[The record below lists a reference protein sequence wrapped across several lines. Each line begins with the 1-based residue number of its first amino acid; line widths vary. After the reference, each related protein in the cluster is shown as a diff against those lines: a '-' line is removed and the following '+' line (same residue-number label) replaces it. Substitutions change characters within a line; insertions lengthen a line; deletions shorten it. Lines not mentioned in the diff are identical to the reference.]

1 MYTSTSSPDLPWL
14 DLNAASRPK
23 NPYGVDFHGTRQWLH
38 LDHLLHSQDLSQCT
52 HLLKLR
58 ADANVWSP
66 LNATLFDHVQPGT
79 IYARSDHSFY
89 AEREAFYDVFHD
101 FYHRIF
107 SEFVMA
113 SKYKYFEIPEARRAK
128 EPLKHD
134 ALGALWLK
142 QPELMFHAGCA
153 KWPGETTCRF
163 GLMANE
169 VVSPQNKSRTTP
181 GTGRG
186 WGNEKFLA
194 VQILQRAQVAAYD
207 LPVHGIFYGKQVRNP
222 PSCRQGTATG
232 SAPKRHL
239 LLWHLQKGGGTQVLA
254 WLRKLKLKVEVSP
267 EHKAPIRRRFRAPSY
282 FRIGLIREPCDYHA
296 SEYLWGRRHKLSEA
310 GLGLMRYALE
320 GQGLGYLYETT
331 NVAAGF
337 KTWLKYTHHQLGPE
351 ATRSCGVLG
360 ARLWTQVVNQTAA
373 ATINNAPLNRST
385 PCVAKGAYWSR
396 KCPKPCPIGD
406 CMFQAPEHLRS
417 ACHAEV
423 GAFEDAYPFDCWLR
437 TDRLADDFVECLVK
451 YDSGLGPRLEALMR
465 DRNQSKQVNHMDGRM
480 SCAQMHD
487 HETAELVYRL
497 DGGVGQSQDN

>member
-1 MYTSTSSPDLPWL
+1 MTGELRGTCDDLRRFRRNVQIPMYTSTSSPDLPWL
-14 DLNAASRPK
+14 DLNAVSRPK

-58 ADANVWSP
+58 VDANVWSP

-232 SAPKRHL
+232 SNAV
-239 LLWHLQKGGGTQVLA
+239 TV
-254 WLRKLKLKVEVSP
+254 RKLHPS
-267 EHKAPIRRRFRAPSY
+267 KALREGKAESYSKESTAFRQG
-282 FRIGLIREPCDYHA
+282 GL
-296 SEYLWGRRHKLSEA
+296 
-310 GLGLMRYALE
+310 
-320 GQGLGYLYETT
+320 
-331 NVAAGF
+331 
-337 KTWLKYTHHQLGPE
+337 THVCTLRDHD
-351 ATRSCGVLG
+351 
-360 ARLWTQVVNQTAA
+360 ARMCMACHRP
-373 ATINNAPLNRST
+373 TIPTSAQ
-385 PCVAKGAYWSR
+385 PCVAHAVL
-396 KCPKPCPIGD
+396 PIG
-406 CMFQAPEHLRS
+406 
-417 ACHAEV
+417 
-423 GAFEDAYPFDCWLR
+423 
-437 TDRLADDFVECLVK
+437 
-451 YDSGLGPRLEALMR
+451 
-465 DRNQSKQVNHMDGRM
+465 
-480 SCAQMHD
+480 
-487 HETAELVYRL
+487 
-497 DGGVGQSQDN
+497 GVTIRRPA